1 MAEATV
7 SKKKKIRRSDY
18 QYTVFK
24 AMRNGDWI
32 TRLSFLIMGFG
43 NIVRKQFVKG
53 INQIAQEGAIQIF
66 QEFNTGL
73 EEIIVGVVGVLQF
86 DVLKYRLE
94 NEYNVEIRLENLP
107 YEHIRW
113 IENKDEIDL
122 AKLSGTS
129 DMKKVKDMKGNP
141 LLLFVNS
148 WSIGMTLDRNKGL
161 VLTEFGR
168 N

>member
-66 QEFNTGL
+66 QE
-73 EEIIVGVVGVLQF
+73 
-86 DVLKYRLE
+86 KAY
-94 NEYNVEIRLENLP
+94 
-107 YEHIRW
+107 
-113 IENKDEIDL
+113 
-122 AKLSGTS
+122 
-129 DMKKVKDMKGNP
+129 
-141 LLLFVNS
+141 LFIS
-148 WSIGMTLDRNKGL
+148 
-161 VLTEFGR
+161 
-168 N
+168 

>member
-53 INQIAQEGAIQIF
+53 LAYLNIHRV
-66 QEFNTGL
+66 
-73 EEIIVGVVGVLQF
+73 IIPF
-86 DVLKYRLE
+86 
-94 NEYNVEIRLENLP
+94 
-107 YEHIRW
+107 
-113 IENKDEIDL
+113 
-122 AKLSGTS
+122 
-129 DMKKVKDMKGNP
+129 
-141 LLLFVNS
+141 
-148 WSIGMTLDRNKGL
+148 
-161 VLTEFGR
+161 
-168 N
+168 

>member
-66 QEFNTGL
+66 QEFNTGM

-113 IENKDEIDL
+113 IANKETVKVDKIV
-122 AKLSGTS
+122 GTS
-129 DMKKVKDMKGNP
+129 DMKKVTDLKGNP
-141 LLLFVNS
+141 LLLFVNA
-148 WSIGMTLDRNKGL
+148 WSVGMVEDRNPDL
-161 VLTEFGR
+161 VLTEFSK
-168 N
+168 

>member
-53 INQIAQEGAIQIF
+53 
-66 QEFNTGL
+66 
-73 EEIIVGVVGVLQF
+73 
-86 DVLKYRLE
+86 
-94 NEYNVEIRLENLP
+94 
-107 YEHIRW
+107 
-113 IENKDEIDL
+113 
-122 AKLSGTS
+122 LS
-129 DMKKVKDMKGNP
+129 
-141 LLLFVNS
+141 F
-148 WSIGMTLDRNKGL
+148 L
-161 VLTEFGR
+161 VLESIFIYFMIKRCIPSDRFLPSGR
-168 N
+168 SRTGEGVE